1 MEAGEI
7 GGALLFVL
15 AAAAALATAVST
27 GAFDFSRPLTGTTLL
42 SPFFLAN
49 ARRRT

>member
-15 AAAAALATAVST
+15 AAVSALAVAVST
-27 GAFDFSRPLTGTTLL
+27 GAVDFTRPLTGTLL
-42 SPFFLAN
+42 SPFLLSQHAS
-49 ARRRT
+49 RRT